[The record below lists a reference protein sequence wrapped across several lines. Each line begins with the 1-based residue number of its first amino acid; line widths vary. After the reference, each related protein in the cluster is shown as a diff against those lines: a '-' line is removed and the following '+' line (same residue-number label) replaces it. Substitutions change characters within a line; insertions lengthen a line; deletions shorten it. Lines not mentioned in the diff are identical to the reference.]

1 MKLIPDHLAVNGTT
15 YAVMQVHTEFGK
27 HISVKDTRLRNVPDS
42 CGLYYVLNDE
52 LLNGLVLGHASGAV
66 CAANRLHVVLALFC
80 TTIIPPF
87 FGPLGSAD
95 HREHLL
101 DISDTTIHE
110 FFH

>member
-66 CAANRLHVVLALFC
+66 CAANKGGIMVVQIDC
-80 TTIIPPF
+80 TWSWPF
-87 FGPLGSAD
+87 FAQPLF
-95 HREHLL
+95 LL
-101 DISDTTIHE
+101 FLVLLEARTTESIC
-110 FFH
+110 